1 MTEINYLKVAKL
13 RPEKLLKTGKQIKRN
28 VVSLI
33 TKNEREISFIKLLTV
48 LVSLLAISLSLPTL
62 SPGDGLEIRQEVYH
76 YQVPFAEVIPSETFV
91 ISNASEQAPV
101 KTIISEKSTQTAP
114 APAPF
119 FSNPVTVH
127 FQFDSAEITPA
138 ERTNLLSLL
147 HEFKVPQGVP
157 LTVTGFTCKMGPPE
171 FNIWLSNERAKAVSA
186 LLEDEGYTVAKIEGK
201 GATDLTTEQNGPNR
215 RVEITPF
222 ETISAHIGQPQIS
235 TKEET
240 P

>member
-1 MTEINYLKVAKL
+1 M
-13 RPEKLLKTGKQIKRN
+13 LKTGKQIKRN

-33 TKNEREISFIKLLTV
+33 SKNERGISFVKLLTV
-48 LVSLLAISLSLPTL
+48 LFSLLSFNLSLPAL
-62 SPGDGLEIRQEVYH
+62 SPGADLEIRQEIYH

-91 ISNASEQAPV
+91 ISNASEQVPV
-101 KTIISEKSTQTAP
+101 KTIISEESTQAAL

-119 FSNPVTVH
+119 FSNPIIVH
-127 FQFDSAEITPA
+127 FQFDSAEINPA
-138 ERTNLLSLL
+138 ERTKLLSLL
-147 HEFKVPQGVP
+147 HAYEVSQTTP
-157 LTVTGFTCKMGPPE
+157 LTVSGFTCKIGPAE

-186 LLEDEGYTVAKIEGK
+186 LLEEEGYTIANIEGK